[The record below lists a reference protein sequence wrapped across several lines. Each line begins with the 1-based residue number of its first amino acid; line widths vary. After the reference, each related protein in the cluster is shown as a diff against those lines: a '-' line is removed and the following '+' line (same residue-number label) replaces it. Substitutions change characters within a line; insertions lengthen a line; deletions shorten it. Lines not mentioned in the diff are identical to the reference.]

1 MIFPPILNSY
11 YPMKGSIFVI
21 YFNKRS
27 EGLTMQIH
35 FHSLL
40 WSYLPRVLI
49 FLAMTVYVSIYIYIY
64 ISMYGYHLFLYIFLI
79 YKIHWGVGLHDLGD
93 DIYLN
98 IYGCT
103 IWPIIYLFLYNY
115 NFVILYEYEYN
126 NNNNNNMKIL
136 NIYIVNRVII
146 FS

>member
-1 MIFPPILNSY
+1 
-11 YPMKGSIFVI
+11 
-21 YFNKRS
+21 
-27 EGLTMQIH
+27 
-35 FHSLL
+35 
-40 WSYLPRVLI
+40 
-49 FLAMTVYVSIYIYIY
+49 MTVHVSKIYIHVWLSFIFIY
-64 ISMYGYHLFLYIFLI
+64 FLI

-126 NNNNNNMKIL
+126 NNNMKII
-136 NIYIVNRVII
+136 NISIVNRVII
-146 FS
+146 FN